1 MSSDGTSAADLRHRL
16 DNEAL
21 GRYLVQTGDIP
32 GLVLPL
38 VTTKV
43 GYGQSNPTYFV
54 DDAACKKYILRKK
67 PAGKSISPVAH
78 QIDREFRVLK
88 ALGSVPGFPVP
99 RAYTLCSDTSIIGT
113 EFYVMEFVKGRI
125 ITDVNMSELS
135 TTDRRKAWFSAV
147 ETLAWLHSLDPEA
160 IGLAGYGK
168 KQGFYSRHCST
179 WSRIEAQQAAI
190 KDPNTGKVL
199 GRAHESY
206 DEVMDYVRA
215 NLPGERSAIV
225 HGDFKFDNLIL
236 HPTEPRV
243 IAILDWE
250 LSTIGHP
257 LMDVIFF
264 CSPFLDDYVQAGKTA
279 LAVSA
284 QEFPYKAGNRK
295 ASGMPE
301 PGELLD
307 RYAEIVGYDLRK
319 DRGGKDWEVGAIFHY
334 IRSGTISHG
343 IQARTMSGQASSEF
357 AHLFFEKTKAYL
369 DAAVQRVKRLK
380 EESKSGSKL

>member
-1 MSSDGTSAADLRHRL
+1 MLF
-16 DNEAL
+16 
-21 GRYLVQTGDIP
+21 P
-32 GLVLPL
+32 
-38 VTTKV
+38 
-43 GYGQSNPTYFV
+43 
-54 DDAACKKYILRKK
+54 
-67 PAGKSISPVAH
+67 IS
-78 QIDREFRVLK
+78 
-88 ALGSVPGFPVP
+88 
-99 RAYTLCSDTSIIGT
+99 
-113 EFYVMEFVKGRI
+113 
-125 ITDVNMSELS
+125 
-135 TTDRRKAWFSAV
+135 WFSAV

-168 KQGFYSRHCST
+168 KHGFYSRHCST

-190 KDPNTGKVL
+190 KDTNTGKVL
-199 GRAHESY
+199 GRAHERY
-206 DEVMDYVRA
+206 DEVMNYIRA

-225 HGDFKFDNLIL
+225 HGDFKFDNLVRRPGCRFSLYLVQVLPLTALYFAQQIL

-284 QEFPYKAGNRK
+284 EEFPYKAGNRK